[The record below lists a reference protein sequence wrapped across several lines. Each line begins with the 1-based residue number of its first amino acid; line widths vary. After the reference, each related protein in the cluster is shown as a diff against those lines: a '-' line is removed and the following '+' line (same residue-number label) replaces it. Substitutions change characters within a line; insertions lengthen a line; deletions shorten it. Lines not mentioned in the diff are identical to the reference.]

1 MGFISNAEKAQ
12 TGNQIKQWFDNA
24 NSLISSLEGVKY
36 SLNTQLTAMR
46 NNATDYT
53 VADCNEVKAL
63 IEDINN
69 KIKAL

>member
-12 TGNQIKQWFDNA
+12 TGNQIKQWVDNA